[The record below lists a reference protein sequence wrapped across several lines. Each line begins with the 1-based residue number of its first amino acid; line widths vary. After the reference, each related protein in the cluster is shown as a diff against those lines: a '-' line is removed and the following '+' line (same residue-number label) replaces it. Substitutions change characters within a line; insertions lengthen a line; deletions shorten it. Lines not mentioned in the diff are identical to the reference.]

1 MNIKTILA
9 STLLTAFFAGTTAF
23 AEDRDNLFEWEF
35 NYTPSE
41 SVNKNKVTYQAPTV
55 SVDDEVIL
63 SGRRSESIVR
73 NKVTYQGPSVS
84 IDDNTTMSGR
94 R

>member
-9 STLLTAFFAGTTAF
+9 SSLFIALFTGTTAF

-41 SVNKNKVTYQAPTV
+41 TV
-55 SVDDEVIL
+55 EK
-63 SGRRSESIVR
+63 
-73 NKVTYQGPSVS
+73 NKVTYQGPVVSV
-84 IDDNTTMSGR
+84 DNEVIISGR